1 MPFKNEEDRKNNS
14 KKYYEKNKENLL
26 LKAKKKCKELT
37 EEEKIKIREKR
48 NVWYENT
55 KEQRRLYLKERKQ
68 SNKKYL
74 IEMLGGKCV
83 GCGATEKIQFDHI
96 DRTKKSFCIGENL
109 ASKLEKLIEEANKCQ
124 LLCEKCHQHKTL
136 VNHDCNNLAVGKRV
150 ISIETIG
157 NKTIVTLEEVAQG
170 T

>member
-14 KKYYEKNKENLL
+14 KKYYEKNKENLS
-26 LKAKKKCKELT
+26 LKAKKKYKELT
-37 EEEKIKIREKR
+37 EEEKIKIKEKR

-55 KEQRRLYLKERKQ
+55 KEQRRLYFKERKQ

-150 ISIETIG
+150 VSIETIG
-157 NKTIVTLEEVAQG
+157 NKTFVTLEEVAQG

>member
-1 MPFKNEEDRKNNS
+1 MPYKNKEDRIENRKE
-14 KKYYEKNKENLL
+14 YYEKNKE
-26 LKAKKKCKELT
+26 ELNRKNR
-37 EEEKIKIREKR
+37 EKWHNRPEEKIEKQKQKSKEWVDKNRE
-48 NVWYENT
+48 E
-55 KEQRRLYLKERKQ
+55 L
-68 SNKKYL
+68 NKKRQDRKRKHRQYL
-74 IEMLGGKCV
+74 IEMLGGKCL
-83 GCGATEKIQFDHI
+83 GCGTTKNLQFDHI
-96 DRTKKSFCIGENL
+96 DRKQKLFCIGSSL

-157 NKTIVTLEEVAQG
+157 NKTIVTLEELAQG

>member
-1 MPFKNEEDRKNNS
+1 MPYKNKEDRIENR
-14 KKYYEKNKENLL
+14 KKYYEKNKENLAQ
-26 LKAKKKCKELT
+26 KAKEKRKELT
-37 EEEKIKIREKR
+37 QEEKIKIRERR
-48 NVWYENT
+48 NIWYENT
-55 KEQRRLYLKERKQ
+55 KEERRLYLRERKQ

-83 GCGATEKIQFDHI
+83 GCKVTENLQFDHI
-96 DRTKKSFCIGENL
+96 DRTKKSFCIGKNL
-109 ASKLEKLIEEANKCQ
+109 GSNLEKLIEEANKCQ

-136 VNHDCNNLAVGKRV
+136 VNHDCNNITVGKRV
-150 ISIETIG
+150 VSIESIG

>member
-14 KKYYEKNKENLL
+14 KKYYEKNKENLS

-37 EEEKIKIREKR
+37 EEEKIKIRERR
-48 NVWYENT
+48 NIWYENT

-68 SNKKYL
+68 SNKNYL

-83 GCGATEKIQFDHI
+83 GCGVTEKIQFDHI

-124 LLCEKCHQHKTL
+124 LLCERCHQHKTL

-150 ISIETIG
+150 VSIETIG
-157 NKTIVTLEEVAQG
+157 NKTIVTLEEVAQ
-170 T
+170 